1 MCFPNDDGIDTL
13 VRYMYVLPDSIPP
26 RGYGIFKGALE
37 EDAEYTWIIGAET
50 LHTRVVQRSGFPK
63 GETIPITLIVKKT
76 PNAMCFPNDDGI
88 DTLVRY
94 MHVLPDSIP
103 PRGYGVFRGTLDE
116 APLDTFTVSI
126 LRKETS
132 PGLFDDMIYNLGM
145 KGCEVYS
152 STVIGFRQIAFH
164 VKHINC
170 DRPQG
175 WARVSADDPNEIT
188 INYSFDYGEH
198 KGKWF
203 VFKGIRQ

>member
-1 MCFPNDDGIDTL
+1 MKKIIQLLLIGWLGFSMMGCHGCKDPDPCEEATEVTADFTIMENGYPNNLSGGLDTL
-13 VRYMYVLPDSIPP
+13 FKPFDTDTVRRTRI
-26 RGYGIFKGALE
+26 IFSALE

-116 APLDTFTVSI
+116 
-126 LRKETS
+126 
-132 PGLFDDMIYNLGM
+132 
-145 KGCEVYS
+145 
-152 STVIGFRQIAFH
+152 
-164 VKHINC
+164 
-170 DRPQG
+170 
-175 WARVSADDPNEIT
+175 
-188 INYSFDYGEH
+188 
-198 KGKWF
+198 
-203 VFKGIRQ
+203 